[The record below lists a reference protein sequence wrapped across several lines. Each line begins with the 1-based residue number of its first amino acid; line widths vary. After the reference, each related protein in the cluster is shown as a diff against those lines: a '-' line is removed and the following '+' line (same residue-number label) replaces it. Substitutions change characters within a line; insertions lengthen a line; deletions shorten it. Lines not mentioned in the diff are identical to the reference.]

1 MNISQ
6 QSVKNKTLAI
16 IVFYFIAISMRYLT
30 NETALLEN
38 VDSSFLKHVLQG
50 IGPAIGAI
58 VALKLFGLK
67 TSYSLA
73 GKLKPLLLSVFVFIV
88 VPVIGF
94 AIIGI
99 TESKY
104 ISASTIFIASAKLS
118 FYIITYSILE
128 EIGWRAFLQ
137 EQLTF
142 VNKFVRILIIGTLWF
157 VWHLNFDITMSNFIF
172 FLILLFASW
181 GIGKIG
187 EITHSVLAVGAFHAF
202 YNLFSTSHF
211 PSNEK
216 YIVLGVCAIIWVV
229 YIAFYDRLYKKNN
242 EIKAE

>member
-1 MNISQ
+1 MNLSQ

-16 IVFYFIAISMRYLT
+16 IVFYFIAIGLRYVT
-30 NETALLEN
+30 NKTTLLEN
-38 VDSSFLKHVLQG
+38 VDSTFLKYVLQG

-58 VALKLFGLK
+58 VGLKLFGLK
-67 TSYSLA
+67 SSYSLA
-73 GKLKPLLLSVFVFIV
+73 GKLKPLLLSALIFIV

-94 AIIGI
+94 TIIGI

-104 ISASTIFIASAKLS
+104 IITNNVFIASAKLS
-118 FYIITYSILE
+118 FYIIIYSTLE

-142 VNKFVRILIIGTLWF
+142 VNKYVKILIIGTLWF
-157 VWHLNFDITMSNFIF
+157 VWHLNFDVTMSNFIF

-187 EITHSVLAVGAFHAF
+187 DITHSVLAVGAFHAF

-211 PSNEK
+211 PTNEK
-216 YIVLGVCAIIWVV
+216 YIVLSICAIIWVV
-229 YIAFYDRLYKKNN
+229 YIAFYDRVSKKFINVTN
-242 EIKAE
+242 